1 MIPVTRA
8 MSALVAI
15 LSWVMVARGMDY
27 VTGNRYDMGRL
38 WGDHLAMPN
47 VWGTACLFVGFTA
60 ILGLVIR
67 KPRLVVNVGLVGM
80 AISVMFAI
88 QVADMRMFEWPPED
102 IRIITDHLGQAASW
116 LLVSATIHY
125 RLGVEKRKAA
135 ILEEADG

>member
-1 MIPVTRA
+1 MTRA

-27 VTGNRYDMGRL
+27 VTGNRFDMGRV
-38 WGDHLAMPN
+38 WGDHLTMPEL
-47 VWGTACLFVGFTA
+47 WGAACLFVGLTA
-60 ILGLVIR
+60 ILGLVIN
-67 KPRLVVNVGLVGM
+67 KPRLVVNIGLVGM

-116 LLVSATIHY
+116 LLVSTTIHY